1 MASWWVEDSQERQ
14 FIISP
19 AVSVMMTQEK
29 KSGIAYKPLPP
40 ELQVVEREKARLL
53 LEAHTLKAQ
62 ARFTEAAERF
72 AQAAHQEEQ
81 LADWA
86 THQELP
92 DLHYLHA
99 FSALSC
105 WAQAGD
111 PHRAWQ
117 MSHALLKAAPLT
129 ARQRTQLEQ
138 YQAMLEQRWV
148 SWMQQWSQPVF
159 ASA

>member
-1 MASWWVEDSQERQ
+1 
-14 FIISP
+14 
-19 AVSVMMTQEK
+19 MMTQEK
-29 KSGIAYKPLPP
+29 RTGIAYKPLPP
-40 ELQVVEREKARLL
+40 ELQVVEREKAHLL

-62 ARFTEAAERF
+62 ARFTDAAERF

-86 THQELP
+86 ARQELP

-111 PHRAWQ
+111 PHRALQ
-117 MSHALLKAAPLT
+117 MSHSLLAVPSLT
-129 ARQRTQLEQ
+129 APQRRQLEQ
-138 YQAMLEQRWV
+138 YQATLEQRWV
-148 SWMQQWSQPVF
+148 NWMAQWSQPAF

>member
-1 MASWWVEDSQERQ
+1 MA
-14 FIISP
+14 
-19 AVSVMMTQEK
+19 QEK
-29 KSGIAYKPLPP
+29 TTGIAYKPLPP

-86 THQELP
+86 ARQELS

-117 MSHALLKAAPLT
+117 MSHALLTAAPLT
-129 ARQRTQLEQ
+129 TRQRKQLELS
-138 YQAMLEQRWV
+138 YLHHLSNSYVLVTGCRSGKSV
-148 SWMQQWSQPVF
+148 ISVR
-159 ASA
+159 SAWLTAAESGK